1 MSGKRDLIWLATL
14 RLNMPGNVIFLILL
28 SCLNLFPMAP
38 GRWLILALA
47 PDFREWYWQ

>member
-1 MSGKRDLIWLATL
+1 MSGKIDLIWLATL

>member
-1 MSGKRDLIWLATL
+1 MSGKRDLIWLVML
-14 RLNMPGNVIFLILL
+14 RLNMPGNVIFLILP
-28 SCLNLFPMAP
+28 SYLNLFLMAP